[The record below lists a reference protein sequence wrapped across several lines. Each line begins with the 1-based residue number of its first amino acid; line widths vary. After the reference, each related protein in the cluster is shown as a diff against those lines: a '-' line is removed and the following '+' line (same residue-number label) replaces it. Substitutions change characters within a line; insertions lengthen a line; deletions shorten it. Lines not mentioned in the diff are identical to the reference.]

1 MNVTDVVCSVRDEF
15 GSSIS
20 KTLILRIP
28 DCLKII
34 ESTDVLL
41 IVFEILMVLIIVYMV
56 YLLIV
61 LLRTGMV
68 PVPEAGM
75 DSEWYWNGHTAWPT
89 PTSDDKPEEEK
100 VSDAHITLE
109 QI

>member
-1 MNVTDVVCSVRDEF
+1 
-15 GSSIS
+15 
-20 KTLILRIP
+20 
-28 DCLKII
+28 
-34 ESTDVLL
+34 
-41 IVFEILMVLIIVYMV
+41 
-56 YLLIV
+56 
-61 LLRTGMV
+61 MV